1 MTQMMPDALESR
13 TISIPGDGRRLDV
26 ALSEAAGLT
35 RSRVAALMADG
46 NVTVDGKVETKSGAK
61 AKPGQTVVLM
71 IPAPKPTNSEPT
83 SDATSWEEI
92 SSGNIGANGSSSAY
106 TAE

>member
-35 RSRVAALMADG
+35 RSRVAALMA
-46 NVTVDGKVETKSGAK
+46 
-61 AKPGQTVVLM
+61 
-71 IPAPKPTNSEPT
+71 
-83 SDATSWEEI
+83 
-92 SSGNIGANGSSSAY
+92 GSCSRAR
-106 TAE
+106 

>member
-35 RSRVAALMADG
+35 RSRVAALMAGG
-46 NVTVDGKVETKSGAK
+46 NVTVGGKVEAKSGW
-61 AKPGQTVVLM
+61 VLR
-71 IPAPKPTNSEPT
+71 APSGT
-83 SDATSWEEI
+83 SRRTRRNQWP
-92 SSGNIGANGSSSAY
+92 IGAV
-106 TAE
+106 

>member
-35 RSRVAALMADG
+35 RSRVAAL
-46 NVTVDGKVETKSGAK
+46 TSGKPFSARL
-61 AKPGQTVVLM
+61 TVVGERFRRLERSLRLM
-71 IPAPKPTNSEPT
+71 RS
-83 SDATSWEEI
+83 
-92 SSGNIGANGSSSAY
+92 
-106 TAE
+106 

>member
-46 NVTVDGKVETKSGAK
+46 NVTVVT
-61 AKPGQTVVLM
+61 P
-71 IPAPKPTNSEPT
+71 
-83 SDATSWEEI
+83 
-92 SSGNIGANGSSSAY
+92 SSFF
-106 TAE
+106 T